1 MYMRIAVFIFKLT
14 GVPGVARD
22 DEWRNLIAFFPL
34 GNQKGL
40 NNLWKCV
47 TVKYAQIGCTLL
59 L

>member
-1 MYMRIAVFIFKLT
+1 MAKADSI
-14 GVPGVARD
+14 
-22 DEWRNLIAFFPL
+22 FPL

-47 TVKYAQIGCTLL
+47 TVKHAQIGCTLL